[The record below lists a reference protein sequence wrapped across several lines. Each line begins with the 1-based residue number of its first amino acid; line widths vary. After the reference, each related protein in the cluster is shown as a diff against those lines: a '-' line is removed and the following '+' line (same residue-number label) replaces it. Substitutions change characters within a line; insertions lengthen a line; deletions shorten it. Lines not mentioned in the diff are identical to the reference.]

1 MPYFA
6 IRFTIN
12 FDMGSGTVIKDEMG
26 LTLEE
31 ASKEVLGSAAK
42 VVISK
47 DSTLIV
53 TNGSTQHL
61 VEKRVSQLRNLS
73 EVHNYKNLC
82 FCRAIKFQ
90 ILESVI

>member
-1 MPYFA
+1 MPCFA
-6 IRFTIN
+6 IPFTIN
-12 FDMGSGTVIKDEMG
+12 FNMGSGTVIKDEMG

-53 TNGSTQHL
+53 TDGSTQYL
-61 VEKRVSQLRNLS
+61 VEKRVSQLRSLS

-82 FCRAIKFQ
+82 FCPTIKLQ
-90 ILESVI
+90 ILKSVI

>member
-6 IRFTIN
+6 IPFTIN

-31 ASKEVLGSAAK
+31 ASKEVLGSAVK
-42 VVISK
+42 VIISK
-47 DSTLIV
+47 YSTLIV
-53 TNGSTQHL
+53 TDGSTQQL
-61 VEKRVSQLRNLS
+61 VEKRVSQLRSLS

-82 FCRAIKFQ
+82 FCTIKFQ